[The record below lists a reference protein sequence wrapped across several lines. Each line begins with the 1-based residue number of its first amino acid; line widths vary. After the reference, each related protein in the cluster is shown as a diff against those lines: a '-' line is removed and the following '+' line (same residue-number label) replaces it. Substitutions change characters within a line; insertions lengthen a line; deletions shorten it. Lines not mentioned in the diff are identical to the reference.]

1 MSLTGGCQ
9 CGAVR
14 YDILGEPLGFAR
26 CHCTDCQRQ
35 SGSAFG
41 LSLYV
46 TPTDVNWVGD
56 ISQWHDVAASGRKVI
71 RDFCPTCGT
80 RLMNRQAEDAD
91 YVSIKAGT
99 LDPGHD
105 LMPRAEL
112 WTGSAQ
118 PWVQMLADV
127 PTYEGQPETQ
137 DALRNAWADWR
148 RGRTLA
154 FYDENAARYAEYS
167 EPGEPH
173 PRLTAWLDGLAPG
186 ARILDLGCGI
196 GWATAQMRRRGF
208 AARAMDGSRGLAE
221 EAKQRHGVDV
231 EVVSFGELAEKASF
245 DAVWAFFSL
254 MHAPR
259 DRMPD
264 LLRRIYDATVPG
276 AKLYMGLKEGDGAAR
291 DPQGRLYTY
300 YTEAELR
307 RRLDHGGFE
316 VTSITQ
322 GDGVSFD
329 GTPTANL
336 YVEAIRG

>member
-9 CGAVR
+9 CGAIR
-14 YDILGEPLGFAR
+14 YEIHGEPLGFAR

-46 TPTDVNWVGD
+46 APGDVVWTGEM
-56 ISQWHDVAASGRKVI
+56 SQWNDVAASGRKVI

-80 RLMNRQAEDAD
+80 RLMNRRAEGGDFL
-91 YVSIKAGT
+91 SLKAGT

-112 WTGSAQ
+112 WTDSAL
-118 PWVQMLADV
+118 PWVPLIADV
-127 PTYEGQPETQ
+127 PTYPGQPQ
-137 DALRNAWADWR
+137 DHEALRAAWSDWR
-148 RGRTLA
+148 RGKTLA
-154 FYDENAARYAEYS
+154 FYDDNAARYADYS
-167 EPGEPH
+167 EREEPH
-173 PRLTAWLDGLAPG
+173 PRLSAWLDTLTPG
-186 ARILDLGCGI
+186 SRLLDLGCGV
-196 GWATAQMRRRGF
+196 GWATAQMRQRGF

-221 EAKQRHGVDV
+221 QAKQRHGVEV
-231 EVVSFGELAEKASF
+231 ELVSFGELVEKASF

-264 LLRRIYDATVPG
+264 HLRRIYDAMVPG
-276 AKLYMGLKEGDGAAR
+276 GRLYLGLKEGEGAAR

-300 YTEAELR
+300 YTETELR

-316 VTSITQ
+316 VTALTR
-322 GDGVSFD
+322 GEGVSFD

-336 YVEAIRG
+336 YVEATRG